1 MILRVLLYAL
11 IGNVLLA
18 SCKIEEGSNAQG
30 KTGGK
35 QEVLGYGIDGER
47 YKTAC
52 PDYKHYAVVP
62 QYVIMPYVVRS
73 TRKMLRYIQPT
84 PE

>member
-1 MILRVLLYAL
+1 MVLRVLLYAL

-18 SCKIEEGSNAQG
+18 SCKTDDESKVRGKRGSN
-30 KTGGK
+30 
-35 QEVLGYGIDGER
+35 QEVLGYGIDGEK

-62 QYVIMPYVVRS
+62 QYVLMPCVVRS
-73 TRKMLRYIQPT
+73 ARELLRRM
-84 PE
+84 